1 MALWDNVS
9 PELRARAEQ
18 FLAAHGMSLGQAG
31 MSWEEFAAQHG
42 VDPDISDNDA
52 MSSQQH
58 AAVAEYKRLVDRPAT
73 ILAQFLA
80 ANRQARLTFR
90 PDDTPSN
97 AALRDA
103 LLQNGMM
110 EGDPGAEAYLRSI
123 GWNGQHR
130 AGDSSQGNPF
140 GVNSGNSGGGNA
152 GTTLGTGNGSGIPPS
167 AAQQA
172 LINFIQ
178 ANLGAAYGD
187 ANYNP
192 SFDLNNDGVINGLD
206 YSLAL
211 SGVTVPSGGPYGN
224 GPVSG
229 GGSGNNGTP
238 PPPSPPAA
246 PPPVDNPSEQ
256 GQLQAFYN
264 EWVAN
269 GGDGTMAGFLAHYR
283 AVNGVDLTP
292 AQVALVF
299 DPTGAAWPQSNGPG
313 NGPGNGPAV
322 VTPPPA
328 ATTTTTIRPWNVIQ
342 KPGEPFNI
350 ANFHD
355 DEIRWYFYWG
365 TQEEQNRAMQSTLQA
380 LGVNTANN
388 NPWAKSLS
396 TYVPSMAEQLTA
408 QQLYNGGLLNPEGTA
423 VTPLQLENSLLGA
436 LGQHKTSAFGGTG
449 ALNTFLGN
457 VRNLLGEDETG
468 MEAGKRLLKSQ
479 LSGDNPTSWNW
490 LMDMLQGTLSPMIL
504 GTSASQERLYGS
516 LLRSFNQ
523 SGGQQNFAQY
533 LLKLFGT

>member
-1 MALWDNVS
+1 MARWYNPNGSRTTVVTDGTPDTDPTLRGWVNLDDPSAWTQVVPTLPAHEQFYLLGEQLIILARNPS
-9 PELRARAEQ
+9 TRPADLLPIITALRA
-18 FLAAHGMSLGQAG
+18 AAAANNAIAGNAQLDPREFEAGAVSALG
-31 MSWEEFAAQHG
+31 WESPRHE
-42 VDPDISDNDA
+42 
-52 MSSQQH
+52 
-58 AAVAEYKRLVDRPAT
+58 AVA
-73 ILAQFLA
+73 
-80 ANRQARLTFR
+80 
-90 PDDTPSN
+90 
-97 AALRDA
+97 AALQAAGVNPLASPDWR
-103 LLQNGMM
+103 
-110 EGDPGAEAYLRSI
+110 P
-123 GWNGQHR
+123 R
-130 AGDSSQGNPF
+130 AGNSANPF
-140 GVNSGNSGGGNA
+140 PGTGPTDNSGSGNA
-152 GTTLGTGNGSGIPPS
+152 GTTSGTGNGSGIPPS
-167 AAQQA
+167 AAKQA
-172 LINFIQ
+172 LINYIQ
-178 ANLGAAYGD
+178 ANMGAAYGD

-264 EWVAN
+264 QWVAN

-388 NPWAKSLS
+388 NQWAKSLS

-423 VTPLQLENSLLGA
+423 VTPLQLENSLLC
-436 LGQHKTSAFGGTG
+436 
-449 ALNTFLGN
+449 
-457 VRNLLGEDETG
+457 
-468 MEAGKRLLKSQ
+468 
-479 LSGDNPTSWNW
+479 
-490 LMDMLQGTLSPMIL
+490 
-504 GTSASQERLYGS
+504 
-516 LLRSFNQ
+516 
-523 SGGQQNFAQY
+523 
-533 LLKLFGT
+533 